1 MKRLFAIIAAA
12 LFAVSAFARN
22 ISESEALKQASEFF
36 GNVPVSNLEIVWTGS
51 SSSTPSF
58 YAINNSKGGFV
69 LISGTDN
76 INPVLGYAYDRKFTV
91 DNMPAHVASWFG
103 GMEKSIKEIEKKNIR
118 INEADRGMFNMA
130 GPRTKGFNSAKLMTT
145 AEWNQ
150 GSPYNDD
157 CNLGGGL
164 LGVTGCV
171 ATAMAITLRYHQH
184 PAKGT
189 GTLAS
194 YTTPAGYKI
203 SGYSLESHK
212 YDWNSMPLK
221 DSDVKNGTAAQKAQI
236 AQLMHDCGVMVKMQY
251 TPSSSGAFSQDILP
265 ALVEHMGY
273 DKSSR
278 FAPREAFSTSEWINL
293 LKSSISNDCPVIYG
307 SQSSIG
313 GGGHQFVLDGFDDK
327 GNFHV
332 NWGWGGSDNGYFT
345 VELEVN
351 GYAFNSAS
359 DALLNLHPK
368 TGGDS
373 PTPTVFALFDAIS
386 VTKGDICSDS
396 EFTLSFKVINDG
408 VFTATSKIQPAVID
422 RNGKIKE
429 MLAEPEELELE
440 AYYIATFS
448 DVVCKLSAP
457 AEPTDRLVITYTDEK
472 GNVAILPYTHDGK
485 TSGSLIFQPYTFIK
499 LNPAGYKV
507 GDLLEFDL
515 LSNKSI
521 SSVEWKFDGQV
532 VSMPSPY
539 VVLATAGKHTL
550 EAKITYADEHVE
562 TVVQEVDVK

>member
-76 INPVLGYAYDRKFTV
+76 INPVLGYAYDRHFV
-91 DNMPAHVASWFG
+91 ADNMPSHVAHWFG
-103 GMEKSIKEIEKKNIR
+103 SLENSIREIERKNIR
-118 INEADRGMFNMA
+118 INESDRGMFNTA
-130 GPRTKGFNSAKLMTT
+130 GPQTKGLNYAKTITT

-150 GSPYNDD
+150 GDPYNAQ
-157 CNLGGGL
+157 CNLGGGV

-171 ATAMAITLRYHQH
+171 ATAMAITLRHHQH

-189 GTLAS
+189 GTLPG
-194 YTTPAGYKI
+194 YTTGGYKI
-203 SGYSLESHK
+203 NGYSLESHK
-212 YDWNSMPLK
+212 YDWKNMPLK
-221 DSDVKNGTAAQKAQI
+221 DSDVQKGTVEQKSQI
-236 AQLMHDCGVMVKMQY
+236 AQLMHDCGVMVRMQY
-251 TPSSSGAFSQDILP
+251 SPSSSGAYSVDVLP

-273 DKSSR
+273 DKSARFVSR
-278 FAPREAFSTSEWINL
+278 SDFATSEWVSL
-293 LKSSISNDCPVIYG
+293 LKASISDDCPVIYG
-307 SQSSIG
+307 SQDSKG
-313 GGGHQFVLDGFDDK
+313 GGGHEFVLDGFDDK

-345 VELEVN
+345 IELEV
-351 GYAFNSAS
+351 GKYAFNANS

-368 TGGDS
+368 TEGDS

-408 VFTATSKIQPAVID
+408 AFTATSKIQPAVID

-429 MLAEPEELELE
+429 MLAEPEDLDLEP
-440 AYYIATFS
+440 YYYATFS
-448 DVVCKLSAP
+448 DVVCKLSTP
-457 AEPTDRLVITYTDEK
+457 AEPTDRLVITYSDEK
-472 GNVAILPYTHDGK
+472 GNVAPLPYPHDGS
-485 TSGSLIFQPYTFIK
+485 TSGALIFQPYTFIK
-499 LNPAGYKV
+499 VKPSGYKV
-507 GDLLEFDL
+507 GDYFDFDL
-515 LSNKSI
+515 LSNKAVK
-521 SSVEWKFDGQV
+521 SSEWKFDGEV
-532 VSMPSPY
+532 VNTNY
-539 VVLATAGKHTL
+539 VILSTSGKHTV
-550 EAKITYADEHVE
+550 EVKFTYAGDLTE
-562 TVVQEVDVK
+562 TIVQEIEVK